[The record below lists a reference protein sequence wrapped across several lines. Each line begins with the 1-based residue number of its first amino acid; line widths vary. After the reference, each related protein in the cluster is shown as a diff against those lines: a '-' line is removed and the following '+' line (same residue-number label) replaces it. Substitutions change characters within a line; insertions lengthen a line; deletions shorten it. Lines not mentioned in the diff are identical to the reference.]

1 MEHLTYQQ
9 VLADHYEETAKTVL
23 VVAHEYE
30 EEVPPHEKNPK
41 EELEDQEDFQK
52 FTPRHDPEM
61 MPKPPVHEDKTK
73 LSVLYDKQTQVRLIN
88 IDSRYRNRYGN
99 SLTPIFEKD
108 VFIGNKLFLNYAL
121 NTSSSDFIFKLKEPI
136 KNVISVRLSS
146 IEIPNSFYTFSQ
158 ARGNV
163 QFQITYPSASLNV
176 PGTKT
181 YTLEIPAGNWDSS
194 VYDAVGNSASASS
207 PPYDINSFSSVLW
220 KVAFTLNY
228 FFSLSLSAPP
238 GYETFIGERP
248 LVSPGALRYNQFELS
263 LNPANGK
270 VNIKFNKTIQG
281 TAQIIQNVPYDIDW
295 IVPPNTVADNYVSS
309 TWLQPPINPVYS
321 SAQIRN
327 SSTSV
332 SDFGLGYNLGYRL
345 PAYYPSQ
352 VLLGGLSSQ
361 YYAEAII
368 NTVDTNYMFLSLDPD
383 WKVIEQE
390 TPDRTQLFAFAK
402 IVVNVP
408 KFDIINDNGANTLT
422 KEYFLKQPTNIHT
435 IPVRISDPY
444 DQDIDLNGLD
454 FSFTLE
460 LREVLSSGLYESMR
474 S

>member
-23 VVAHEYE
+23 VISHEYE
-30 EEVPPHEKNPK
+30 EEVPAIEKNPK
-41 EELEDQEDFQK
+41 EELENQEDFQK
-52 FTPRHDPEM
+52 FIPRHDFETM
-61 MPKPPVHEDKTK
+61 TKPVTHEDKTIFSTK
-73 LSVLYDKQTQVRLIN
+73 YNKETQVRLIN
-88 IDSRYRNRYGN
+88 IDSKYRNGYGN
-99 SLTPIFEKD
+99 SLAPVFERD
-108 VFIGNKLFLNYAL
+108 INAGNKLFLNYAL
-121 NTSSSDFIFKLKEPI
+121 NTSSTDFLFKLKEPI

-146 IEIPNSFYTFSQ
+146 IEIPNSFYTFSR

-163 QFQITYPSASLNV
+163 QFQITYPSAALNV

-181 YTLEIPAGNWDSS
+181 YTLEIPAGNWDTLI
-194 VYDAVGNSASASS
+194 YDMENPSDPMTGV
-207 PPYDINSFSSVLW
+207 PYDINSFTSVLW
-220 KVAFTLNY
+220 KVAYTLNS
-228 FFSLSLSAPP
+228 FFSAGAGYVVP
-238 GYETFIGERP
+238 GYATFIGLNPITTAP
-248 LVSPGALRYNQFELS
+248 LKYNQFELS

-270 VNIKFNKTIQG
+270 VNIRFNKTTSSGIQLD
-281 TAQIIQNVPYDIDW
+281 IPYDINW
-295 IVPPNTVADNYVSS
+295 IVPPNTVSDNYANSS
-309 TWLQPPINPVYS
+309 WLQPPINPVYTPT
-321 SAQIRN
+321 QIRN
-327 SSTSV
+327 SSTFV
-332 SDFGLGYNLGYRL
+332 ADFGLGYSLGFRL

-352 VLLGGLSSQ
+352 QGLIGGLSSW

-368 NTVDTNYMFLSLDPD
+368 NTSDTNYLFLFLDPD

-402 IVVNVP
+402 VVVNVP
-408 KFDIINDNGANTLT
+408 KFDIIYDNGSNTLT
-422 KEYFLKQPTNIHT
+422 KEYYLKQPTNIHT
-435 IPVRISDPY
+435 IPVRISDSY